1 LDADERPSNTSRPT
15 NRTKIRY
22 NKRNDTA
29 HDHSSHAEHSDRR
42 RSRTRPTSG
51 IRQATEAGISR
62 ATFYVYFENKGQLLR
77 ELARQVFGELSEGAH
92 QWWDTADRHD
102 PEDAR
107 GSMASISAIYRRH
120 QTLVTAV
127 IETAAYDPDVA
138 EFYQQMLDAIIGNTE
153 AVIERGKADGLIR
166 ATLPTRETAS
176 GLTWLVERTVH
187 QTARFTPPE
196 QDGALA
202 QALSEIIWSTL
213 YLEPATK
220 PS

>member
-1 LDADERPSNTSRPT
+1 MSSVTRKTTA
-15 NRTKIRY
+15 NRT
-22 NKRNDTA
+22 
-29 HDHSSHAEHSDRR
+29 RR
-42 RSRTRPTSG
+42 RVEIEQQLLAATERLMSDGPAFTELSVDRL
-51 IRQATEAGISR
+51 ATEAGISR
-62 ATFYVYFENKGQLLR
+62 ATFYVYFEDKGQLLR

-107 GSMASISAIYRRH
+107 RSMASIIAIYRRH

-138 EFYQQMLDAIIGNTE
+138 EFYQQMLDDIIGNTE
-153 AVIERGKADGLIR
+153 AVIERGKAGGLIR
-166 ATLPTRETAS
+166 PTLPTRETAS

-187 QTARFTPPE
+187 QTARFTAPD
-196 QDGALA
+196 QDGVLA

-213 YLEPATK
+213 YLEPVTK

>member
-1 LDADERPSNTSRPT
+1 MPSVTRKAHPNRAQRRAEIEQQLLAATERLMGDGLAFTELSV
-15 NRTKIRY
+15 
-22 NKRNDTA
+22 
-29 HDHSSHAEHSDRR
+29 DRL
-42 RSRTRPTSG
+42 
-51 IRQATEAGISR
+51 ATEAGISR
-62 ATFYVYFENKGQLLR
+62 ATFYVYFQDKGQLLR
-77 ELARQVFGELSEGAH
+77 ELARQVFGELSDGAH

-107 GSMASISAIYRRH
+107 RSMASIIAIYRRH

-138 EFYQQMLDAIIGNTE
+138 EFYQPMLDAIIGYTE

-187 QTARFTPPE
+187 QTARFTAPE
-196 QDGALA
+196 QDGVLA

>member
-1 LDADERPSNTSRPT
+1 
-15 NRTKIRY
+15 
-22 NKRNDTA
+22 
-29 HDHSSHAEHSDRR
+29 
-42 RSRTRPTSG
+42 
-51 IRQATEAGISR
+51 
-62 ATFYVYFENKGQLLR
+62 
-77 ELARQVFGELSEGAH
+77 
-92 QWWDTADRHD
+92 
-102 PEDAR
+102 
-107 GSMASISAIYRRH
+107 MASIIAIYRRH

-138 EFYQQMLDAIIGNTE
+138 EFYQQMLDDIIGNTE

-166 ATLPTRETAS
+166 ATLLTRETAS

-187 QTARFTPPE
+187 QTARFTAPA